1 MATTAHGEVDIEG
14 RKALAQVTLGDDV
27 ERSRVVK
34 DVVIE
39 SEVTAKINVPLI
51 LVRSRD
57 PITGMH
63 VPGDEVHTPLFEAG
77 PASLL
82 DIGGS
87 LGKFIGRELASP
99 VGLHSFLNLTVCT
112 YGNAEREMNNID
124 GDQ

>member
-1 MATTAHGEVDIEG
+1 MFQYLGLVAALFNKVSPTWPEFRILDTTF
-14 RKALAQVTLGDDV
+14 L
-27 ERSRVVK
+27 
-34 DVVIE
+34 
-39 SEVTAKINVPLI
+39 
-51 LVRSRD
+51 
-57 PITGMH
+57 
-63 VPGDEVHTPLFEAG
+63 EAG

-87 LGKFIGRELASP
+87 LGKFIGGELASP

>member
-1 MATTAHGEVDIEG
+1 M
-14 RKALAQVTLGDDV
+14 
-27 ERSRVVK
+27 VVK
-34 DVVIE
+34 
-39 SEVTAKINVPLI
+39 SEVTARKIDALDYEI
-51 LVRSRD
+51 LRSHREFD
-57 PITGMH
+57 E
-63 VPGDEVHTPLFEAG
+63 PGNDVDAALLKAG

-87 LGKFIGRELASP
+87 LGKFIGGELASP

>member
-1 MATTAHGEVDIEG
+1 
-14 RKALAQVTLGDDV
+14 
-27 ERSRVVK
+27 
-34 DVVIE
+34 
-39 SEVTAKINVPLI
+39 
-51 LVRSRD
+51 
-57 PITGMH
+57 MH

-124 GDQ
+124 GDQEEVRWTYRCEGNREHWREPWRADGGKGKGWWSRMEGGWREGEGSARVFEEF